1 MASGSFAVV
10 PALWRLEMA
19 NGFATA
25 ERRGDLTASHG
36 DRCLD
41 ELEGLMVSVIE
52 SSTLEASLRQS
63 LSVARTLR
71 LSAYDAVYLETA
83 RREHLPIATLDR
95 ALGQAATKSGIPLFT

>member
-1 MASGSFAVV
+1 
-10 PALWRLEMA
+10 MA

-63 LSVARTLR
+63 LSVARTLS

-95 ALGQAATKSGIPLFT
+95 ALVKLRQNPAFLSSPSLLKPEKP